1 MDTLITWIGDQDLQA
16 AGLMEGTPK
25 IEDGAVLSAI
35 KAGNFER
42 VFLLIDYCEQD
53 ASDYKNWLSDHYT
66 GELYIENVDLGGDPT
81 DVAKIYETSCK
92 LLDRLTSESRL
103 TTQPTFLISSGTW
116 AMAVVMVIISQTRY
130 EGRLIQSSKEAG
142 VHTVEIPFEVHAE
155 YLSKLVG
162 SSDQGLLKSSTL
174 RKPLNFGNIPFRSDI
189 MQRLATKAAKA
200 SQRNFP
206 ILIEGD
212 IGTEKEEFAR
222 AIHSK
227 GTRQEGK
234 FIKVPCN
241 IHDIDDLR
249 TRLFGDY
256 NAFEQAKGG
265 IVYLDEVNSL
275 PKSLQGKLYE
285 KIVSLFNIAEL
296 GSAPILTNTC
306 RIIASSGKD
315 LIQTVASGGF
325 HEELFFILSVLVL
338 KVPALRERR
347 NDISPLID
355 QILEKINSESVN
367 QPGYQT
373 KSLAPG
379 ARSVLIQRDWPA
391 NTRELEN
398 SLKRAA
404 VWSSDNIINEADIW
418 DAVFETPP
426 ITGALH
432 EILEFDIEAGIDL
445 KSKLEDVA
453 DYLIDRAIEKEGG
466 NKSNAA
472 KLLGFP
478 SYQAFA
484 YWIKRR
490 EKKKLKE
497 A

>member
-16 AGLMEGTPK
+16 ADLTKGTPK
-25 IEDGAVLSAI
+25 IEGGAVLSAI

-42 VFLLIDYCEQD
+42 VFLLVDYGKEK
-53 ASDYKNWLSDHYT
+53 ASSYKNWLSDRYT
-66 GELYIENVDLGGDPT
+66 GELCVENVDLGGDPT
-81 DVAKIYETSCK
+81 DVSKIYEASCR
-92 LLDRLTSESRL
+92 LLDRLSDESKL
-103 TTQPTFLISSGTW
+103 PTQPTFLISSGTW

-130 EGRLIQSSKEAG
+130 KGQLIQSSKEAG
-142 VHTVEIPFEVHAE
+142 VQNVEIPFEVYAE
-155 YLSKLVG
+155 YLSKIVV
-162 SSDQGLLKSSTL
+162 SSDEGLVKSNTS
-174 RKPLNFGNIPFRSDI
+174 RKPLNFGEIPFRSEI

-222 AIHSK
+222 AIHSI

-241 IHDIDDLR
+241 LNDIDDLNA
-249 TRLFGDY
+249 RLFGDN

-275 PKSLQGKLYE
+275 PRNLQGKLYE
-285 KIVSLFNIAEL
+285 QIVSLTNLEEL
-296 GSAPILTNTC
+296 ETAPILTNTC
-306 RIIASSGKD
+306 RVIASSRKD
-315 LIQTVASGGF
+315 LIQSVASGGF

-338 KVPALRERR
+338 KIPALRERR

-355 QILEKINSESVN
+355 QILKKINSESTSE
-367 QPGYQT
+367 PGYQT
-373 KSLAPG
+373 KTLTPA
-379 ARSVLIQRDWPA
+379 ARNVLIQRDWPA

-404 VWSSDNIINEADIW
+404 VWSSDNIINDGDIW
-418 DAVFETPP
+418 DAIFETPP
-426 ITGALH
+426 TTGALH
-432 EILEFDIEAGIDL
+432 DILEFDIEAGIDL

-497 A
+497 V